1 MTALDMAAT
10 AIACNASRTAQAV
23 FGEGR
28 VAIFQRKASS
38 KGWSL
43 HATLPAD
50 DLCITQLC
58 WAPAEFGRVIAGGT
72 ADGSVVVWQET
83 PGEQGSWRL
92 VAALKEA
99 TLAVLDVAFAPP
111 PLGPLLAVAYADGFV
126 RLFVASSE
134 LAPASWELQNH
145 FQIGIGSGADYGG
158 RPVADVAWAPAMGRP
173 CDVVAVAAGATVLL
187 WELWGTADGL
197 QSRQLVR
204 LQHATPVWQVAWNP
218 LGNWLAASI
227 EGREVCMWRP
237 DLGGEWLL
245 LSRFA
250 AAPKNK
256 TDTE

>member
-1 MTALDMAAT
+1 
-10 AIACNASRTAQAV
+10 
-23 FGEGR
+23 
-28 VAIFQRKASS
+28 
-38 KGWSL
+38 
-43 HATLPAD
+43 
-50 DLCITQLC
+50 
-58 WAPAEFGRVIAGGT
+58 
-72 ADGSVVVWQET
+72 
-83 PGEQGSWRL
+83 
-92 VAALKEA
+92 
-99 TLAVLDVAFAPP
+99 
-111 PLGPLLAVAYADGFV
+111 
-126 RLFVASSE
+126 
-134 LAPASWELQNH
+134 
-145 FQIGIGSGADYGG
+145 
-158 RPVADVAWAPAMGRP
+158 MGRP